1 MKNLLKLFVVVA
13 GISFAED
20 KVASETP
27 SQNVKTPEPTAN
39 SGGAD
44 AAEAEPVSSFWE
56 SLVSGS
62 IQPSEGIRYKGTRAS
77 VYVKTGLFYDSN
89 VYGSK
94 NSGGGN
100 KGSAGWNVTPGIDIA
115 TTRPDWGMSL
125 AGYLSYDE
133 YLDNQFDPEY
143 SGNERF
149 TVYKTA
155 EKWRTAL
162 TQTYTRTKDIS
173 FDNPIAAQS
182 GNMSDIFSLSGVL
195 GLTISEKT
203 SASLSAGYNRTTYEA
218 REMSGYQSGTLSG
231 ELSRRVSGK
240 TDWVS
245 SASLSVDDGQRLDG
259 GMSYQYS
266 LMSGIGSRLTE
277 KVRYRLLA
285 GLMYYEYDGGSN
297 GKQTQLAPSFNGN
310 LTWQI
315 NRKWA
320 ASWMLN
326 SGFQPSYSSASSDGY
341 QMMYGS
347 ALGVNYAPTRRLSFR
362 LDGVAQMISYEGDW
376 GPNYDKWANNESVR
390 MTINYVATKYCT
402 VFACANYSIF
412 QQAVQNSD
420 YDRFRGDLGLTFR
433 Y

>member
-1 MKNLLKLFVVVA
+1 MQNFIKLFSVIILAGVSVA
-13 GISFAED
+13 QD
-20 KVASETP
+20 KPAVADTASTKPATATEA
-27 SQNVKTPEPTAN
+27 TPE
-39 SGGAD
+39 
-44 AAEAEPVSSFWE
+44 EPVSSFWE
-56 SLVSGS
+56 SLVTGS
-62 IQPSEGIRYKGTRAS
+62 VPPSNGIRYNGIRAS
-77 VYVKTGLFYDSN
+77 VYAKTGLFYDSN
-89 VYGSK
+89 VYGRK
-94 NSGGGN
+94 KTAGGG
-100 KGSAGWNVTPGIDIA
+100 KQGSAGWNVTPGIDLA

-125 AGYLSYDE
+125 AGYLSYDDYFASE
-133 YLDNQFDPEY
+133 FSPEY
-143 SGNERF
+143 TGSERF
-149 TVYKTA
+149 TIYKDS

-162 TQTYTRTKDIS
+162 TQTYSRTKDIS

-182 GNMSDIFSLSGVL
+182 GNIVDIFGVSGVF

-203 SASLSAGYNRTTYEA
+203 SASFSAGYNKTSYDA
-218 REMSGYQSGTLSG
+218 KEMSGYQSGTLG
-231 ELSRRVSGK
+231 AEFSRRISGK

-245 SASLSVDDGQRLDG
+245 SASLSVDDGQRLEG

-266 LMSGIGSRLTE
+266 LMTGIGSRLTE

-285 GLMYYEYDGGSN
+285 GLMYYEYDGGAG

-310 LTWQI
+310 VTWQI

-326 SGFQPSYSSASSDGY
+326 SGFQPSYSAANSGGY

-362 LDGVAQMISYEGDW
+362 LDGVTQMIAYEGDW
-376 GPNYDKWANNESVR
+376 GANYDKWANNESVR

-402 VFACANYSIF
+402 VFACANYSVYN
-412 QQAVQNSD
+412 QAVKDSD
-420 YDRFRGDLGLTFR
+420 YDRFRGDIGLTFR